1 MTTDKIRVVNSLYLS
16 AANGPVLKFLLHIY
30 LELFGVPLLGK
41 RIRHEC
47 ARQMAFSKINEKRVL
62 DAGCTIGDFSILM
75 AANGGHVL
83 GVDIADRM
91 QAASNLAEN
100 HGLSAC
106 FSVQDILAMEFN
118 DHFDGIF
125 ALDIFEHIEDD
136 LALALKFCQMLR
148 PGGFL
153 VISVPSPFRKT
164 NDAFEKSIGHV
175 RKGYSMSTLGDLLA
189 GASFQI
195 EDAFYV
201 DPFDLMNTFYS
212 VKNDFIKSVIFPFLY
227 PLAKKKAPSGKT
239 GSILMYKAK
248 KRAMG

>member
-1 MTTDKIRVVNSLYLS
+1 MTTDEIRIVNSLYLS
-16 AANGPVLKFLLHIY
+16 AVHRPILIFLLRIY

-41 RIRHEC
+41 RTRQEY
-47 ARQMAFSKINEKRVL
+47 ARQMTFSQINEKSIL

-83 GVDIADRM
+83 GVDMADRM

-136 LALALKFCQMLR
+136 IALALKFCEMLK

-175 RKGYSMSTLGDLLA
+175 RKGYSMSTLGNLLA
-189 GASFQI
+189 GVSFQI

-201 DPFDLMNTFYS
+201 DPFDLMSTFYS
-212 VKNDFIKSVIFPFLY
+212 VKNDFIKSVIFPFFY
-227 PLAKKKAPSGKT
+227 PFAKRKAPSGKT
-239 GSILMYKAK
+239 GSILMYKVK
-248 KRAMG
+248 KRVME